1 MTGDLKS
8 CHECGALNARDVE
21 WCGQCYVSFVAVA
34 SVAGTTSERPAEPA
48 WPERRAGQ
56 WTCLAC
62 ETSNEVEAV
71 ECRACGTSIFTA
83 IAPPDAEVAGPLT
96 ASAFALPGLAL
107 MRVGRSIEGS
117 LVFLLAAAALISGVI
132 IPSIVAKVLVVG
144 FVAVLWVLGSRD
156 ATSRQPVLTIPVLRW
171 VMVGFGSA
179 ILVAFL
185 ILSVLGSRAS

>member
-1 MTGDLKS
+1 M
-8 CHECGALNARDVE
+8 NATNVE
-21 WCGQCYVSFVAVA
+21 WCGQCYASFVAV
-34 SVAGTTSERPAEPA
+34 STVAGAAPERTTAPS
-48 WPERRAGQ
+48 WPERRPGQ

-62 ETSNEVEAV
+62 ETSNEVDAV
-71 ECRACGTSIFTA
+71 ECMACGTSIFSA
-83 IAPPDAEVAGPLT
+83 IAPPDAETVRPLT

-117 LVFLLAAAALISGVI
+117 LVFLLAAAGLIAGLI
-132 IPSIVAKVLVVG
+132 IPSIVAKVLLVG
-144 FVAVLWVLGSRD
+144 FIAVLWVLGSRD

-185 ILSVLGSRAS
+185 ILSAVGSRAS